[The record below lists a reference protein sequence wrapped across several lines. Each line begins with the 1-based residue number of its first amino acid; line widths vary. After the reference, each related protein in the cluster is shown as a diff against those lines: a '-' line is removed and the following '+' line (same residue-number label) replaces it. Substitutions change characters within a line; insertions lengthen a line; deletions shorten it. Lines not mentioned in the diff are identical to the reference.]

1 MLVTWVTDIL
11 FLLNL
16 LTNYSPKWLAIY
28 CLIGN
33 NTFPQNMM
41 YDSLYRDNTTI
52 KSLKFDESS
61 ESNSSSGGGV
71 GHGVIHDRNQVTIND
86 GNICVGAESYVDTS
100 CMIQN
105 SSYLHYKYLNKKWK
119 IRILMLI

>member
-1 MLVTWVTDIL
+1 
-11 FLLNL
+11 
-16 LTNYSPKWLAIY
+16 
-28 CLIGN
+28 
-33 NTFPQNMM
+33 MM

-119 IRILMLI
+119 IRRLMLIQCMVDKSLLQLTRRHAPHTFFLCQQLTQLTESNKDA